1 MPSYSIKQSAWLFL
15 CSLFL
20 LGNVTLAHA
29 ANIDESYWPVIKAA
43 FFSDQQIKDGSDF
56 IAIQAP
62 ITAEDASI
70 VPITFTLNQMR
81 KTELNISKVYLFVD
95 ANPIQLT
102 ATFHYYQ
109 KQQPIQVATRIRLE
123 KNTFVRVIAESE
135 DGHYF
140 MHKVA
145 IKTPGGGCG
154 GGASGDEAKLRA
166 EAGKMKLLLS
176 QHKDANT
183 TQLTSAEDSA
193 TFSHHIRF
201 NIKHPMRTGFE
212 RTTQGYYAK
221 AYHIKRLDFSS
232 ASVPI
237 LSIDV
242 GVGISAD
249 PFFDFAV
256 SHTLEQG
263 VQVKALDNEAKMY
276 DQSF

>member
-1 MPSYSIKQSAWLFL
+1 
-15 CSLFL
+15 
-20 LGNVTLAHA
+20 
-29 ANIDESYWPVIKAA
+29 
-43 FFSDQQIKDGSDF
+43 
-56 IAIQAP
+56 
-62 ITAEDASI
+62 
-70 VPITFTLNQMR
+70 
-81 KTELNISKVYLFVD
+81 VYLFVD

-109 KQQPIQVATRIRLE
+109 TQQPIHVATRIRLE
-123 KNTFVRVIAESE
+123 KNTFVRVIAESQ

-154 GGASGDEAKLRA
+154 GGTSSDEAKLRA
-166 EAGKMKLLLS
+166 EAGKMKLVFNHH
-176 QHKDANT
+176 QDANT
-183 TQLTSAEDSA
+183 TQLNSTEDSS
-193 TFSHHIRF
+193 FSHRIRF

-221 AYHIKRLDFSS
+221 SYHIKRLDFSS
-232 ASVPI
+232 ASMPI

-256 SHTLEQG
+256 SNTLEKS

-276 DQSF
+276 EQSF